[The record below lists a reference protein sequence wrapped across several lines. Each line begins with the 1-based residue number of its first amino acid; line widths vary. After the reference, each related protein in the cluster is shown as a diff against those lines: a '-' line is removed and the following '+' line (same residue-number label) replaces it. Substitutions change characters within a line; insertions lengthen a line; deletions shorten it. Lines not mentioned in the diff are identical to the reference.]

1 MSRPSPVVPV
11 AGLGKRACFVIA
23 ATDWIRIETAYGRK
37 VPLKSR
43 RQIEIVSSDF
53 LSTASIEHDSELI
66 SAATERI
73 RSIRSA
79 AGALQEV
86 ICEAPSKD
94 ATTFSN
100 RFFEDAFKH
109 RRFKRRGSE
118 SLHSLFLMMDKVISR
133 CDEAEKAI
141 NGVTNHGRRRGAG
154 WENWLRKIDDI
165 CREVNLPITAR
176 KDANKSK
183 SGKQSTYVEMIEA
196 LQDLFPTKF
205 RRSTQ
210 SKQALAQAIH
220 LARTP
225 RRDKV
230 RKPKKPI

>member
-1 MSRPSPVVPV
+1 V
-11 AGLGKRACFVIA
+11 CFVITP
-23 ATDWIRIETAYGRK
+23 TDWRRIETAYGRK

-176 KDANKSK
+176 KDANNKSK
-183 SGKQSTYVEMIEA
+183 SDKPSPYVKMIGV
-196 LQDLFPTKF
+196 LQDLFPPKF
-205 RRSTQ
+205 RRGTTSE
-210 SKQALAQAIH
+210 QALAQAIH

-230 RKPKKPI
+230 RTKK